1 MPNSLTLGGMVDEK
15 QLRILIADD
24 NPGLREVVSA
34 IVSDEPDMVVVAEAS
49 DVPEAVAAGAEH
61 APDVAILDVNM
72 PGGGGWEAA
81 RLLLEK
87 NPDIRLV
94 AYSSFDRGLVNH
106 TMKAAGVHAYVTKG
120 SDPQMLLDA
129 IRGSNLSIKP
139 QKGPTLSEKMA
150 EKNKSD

>member
-1 MPNSLTLGGMVDEK
+1 MADQE

-24 NPGLREVVSA
+24 NAGIREVIST
-34 IVSDEPDMVVVAEAS
+34 IVSDEPDMVVVAQAS
-49 DVPEAVAAGAEH
+49 DVPEAIAAGAETS
-61 APDVAILDVNM
+61 PDVAILDVNM

-87 NPDIRLV
+87 DPEIRLV

-106 TMKAAGVHAYVTKG
+106 TMKAAGIHAYVTKG

-139 QKGPTLSEKMA
+139 HKGPTLSEKMA
-150 EKNKSD
+150 KKNKSG